1 MGPVIFAPFEEV
13 AETGAVSNPVYAA
26 IGMTRISSSQDINKE
41 GAKVESDATEAS
53 SEGNALQDEAA
64 GELPKKEP
72 FVKEKEAEE
81 KPEYM
86 AITVKKEAEGPQEE
100 PRYMSLSP
108 NNNEVA
114 DNEQVKIDVR
124 GDVERGQNEN
134 NYVTLIGDQQVTG
147 QTDLVLEDNDKE
159 VGESES

>member
-13 AETGAVSNPVYAA
+13 AETGAVSNPVYAE

-41 GAKVESDATEAS
+41 GAKGESDATEAS

-72 FVKEKEAEE
+72 FAKEKEAEE
-81 KPEYM
+81 KLEYM
-86 AITVKKEAEGPQEE
+86 ATTVKKEAAGLQEE
-100 PRYMSLSP
+100 PRYVSLSP
-108 NNNEVA
+108 NNEVA
-114 DNEQVKIDVR
+114 DNEQVKIDIR
-124 GDVERGQNEN
+124 GDVERRQNEN
-134 NYVTLIGDQQVTG
+134 NYGTLIGDQQITG
-147 QTDLVLEDNDKE
+147 QTVLVLEDNDKE